1 MIDWLSRIPLFGPM
15 FACSARDHF
24 SAIADFSITVAFSS
38 ITFWLSAIIL
48 SILDINR
55 GISYVDVLSSTVQ
68 GGELFIF
75 SLGILGPILIII
87 MDDARRAKN
96 FPSGKWLI
104 FVLVVSALVCG
115 SLFAILK
122 ASATPGVSG
131 LIADKDQA
139 ISISFWMAGV
149 ACALRY
155 LTIAYNKS
163 LSRFSAEDLQAGEQQ
178 FKNAFATRH
187 GKGN

>member
-1 MIDWLSRIPLFGPM
+1 MLDWLGRIPIIGPA
-15 FACSARDHF
+15 FTCTVRDHI
-24 SAIADFSITVAFSS
+24 SAVADFSITVAFSS
-38 ITFWLSAIIL
+38 ITFWLSVIIL
-48 SILDINR
+48 SIFDVNR
-55 GISYVDVLSSTVQ
+55 SVSLGDLLGSTVQ

-75 SLGILGPILIII
+75 SLGILGPILIIV
-87 MDDARRAKN
+87 MDDARKAKN
-96 FPSGKWLI
+96 FPSGKWLM
-104 FVLVVSALVCG
+104 FLLVVSALVCG

-122 ASATPGVSG
+122 ANSLHGASG
-131 LIADKDQA
+131 LGIDKNQA
-139 ISISFWMAGV
+139 VSISFWMAGV

-187 GKGN
+187 GRGN